1 MFEIKENIYCFQYM
15 FFYLFIIYSL
25 FYISILF
32 KNLPQKKDVNFI
44 IKVMEYWK
52 KKPIWTM
59 KVLDENS
66 SEEPKDMEKYSF
78 GKCLEILKDVIVVDI
93 IMTIL

>member
-32 KNLPQKKDVNFI
+32 KNLPPKKDVNFMM
-44 IKVMEYWK
+44 KVMEYWK
-52 KKPIWTM
+52 KKTNMDNESIR
-59 KVLDENS
+59 
-66 SEEPKDMEKYSF
+66 
-78 GKCLEILKDVIVVDI
+78 
-93 IMTIL
+93 

>member
-44 IKVMEYWK
+44 IKVM
-52 KKPIWTM
+52 
-59 KVLDENS
+59 
-66 SEEPKDMEKYSF
+66 KY
-78 GKCLEILKDVIVVDI
+78 
-93 IMTIL
+93 